1 MHDPLRGVR
10 EHHRLNDGATLADEL
25 RRLYPQG
32 FGARWMLHK
41 AQALADGEI
50 DPSLHEQLIV
60 DESATYIVTVKPS
73 GPALPFIGKLLL
85 SIAISYLIGRLTA
98 PGAPRQANVPT
109 EEETRQSPNNQLA
122 AQSNRLRAGARVPD
136 ILGRVR
142 SYPDLLTAPVEKWFW
157 PRTQSIV
164 GYFVVGRGTYQM
176 SAQRLGDTPI
186 SSIEGVS
193 FHEYFPGD
201 IVPNIQAIRAAPTVD
216 GISLSAQESGTT
228 VTGVTFDAETRT
240 VTANERIPLVLH
252 GAYFITGTFLN
263 TLDCFINSVPLDSQT
278 VGPYVYGLDAVIT
291 DEAGVNAVFNPLS
304 MSYNINGSMF
314 FNPRGITNEID
325 IVQYIE
331 FATFQVGDL
340 IAIVSVYNEDTWGHF
355 EYYGRIVSIT
365 RIGNEFLC
373 IVENMDG
380 TSPVFIERAYES
392 ADVVAYIPGG
402 ASRGRLPGDAPGPMP
417 LLDTP
422 QYTSW
427 FTAPIE
433 TPDEIWLDFEFPG
446 GLAHYVSGARHP
458 FSVSINVDFR
468 ATAAPS
474 TVVSRVY
481 TYTAS
486 ANVTQRATEVVKVVD
501 DLGMVGPI
509 EVRMIRTT
517 PLAADTSTDQY
528 LQETVWK
535 WLRAVKNLPPRAYP
549 DVTVLSLVTFNSVSA
564 ASVGET
570 SFNVIATRVLPTWTG
585 SAWSAPAPTEKWAD
599 NIVARMKAADGAS
612 KTDAEIDL
620 AGIYA
625 LQASLD
631 AMDAG
636 DQGKISMTLD
646 ELQDIDAEL
655 QLIASIVR
663 AQVYRIGRKLFVT
676 RDQGGKVP
684 LALFTGRSKSPEGE
698 TVQLAMKNDGE
709 NDAVITT
716 WFDRANGWKQREYQY
731 PVGVTPVNA
740 LHVTPVQA
748 TWAQAYRRAVYEW
761 NRSQYRRDVLTMQA
775 TEEARLI
782 HIGDVVNVT
791 DDIANLAQSAGE
803 VFAVAGLT
811 LTLDRDTNLAAGGFS
826 IMLRGQDG
834 RALDSMPVTQ
844 GASLRQIIL
853 SRAAAFAIKG
863 RDDGMGTIYAI
874 YQTASAVIRPWLVTN
889 LEPGPDYT
897 SVAAVNWRTE
907 VFAGDAGTLPPVPTF
922 DIVRGLPNDDA
933 A

>member
-1 MHDPLRGVR
+1 
-10 EHHRLNDGATLADEL
+10 
-25 RRLYPQG
+25 
-32 FGARWMLHK
+32 
-41 AQALADGEI
+41 
-50 DPSLHEQLIV
+50 
-60 DESATYIVTVKPS
+60 
-73 GPALPFIGKLLL
+73 
-85 SIAISYLIGRLTA
+85 
-98 PGAPRQANVPT
+98 
-109 EEETRQSPNNQLA
+109 
-122 AQSNRLRAGARVPD
+122 
-136 ILGRVR
+136 
-142 SYPDLLTAPVEKWFW
+142 
-157 PRTQSIV
+157 
-164 GYFVVGRGTYQM
+164 
-176 SAQRLGDTPI
+176 
-186 SSIEGVS
+186 
-193 FHEYFPGD
+193 
-201 IVPNIQAIRAAPTVD
+201 
-216 GISLSAQESGTT
+216 
-228 VTGVTFDAETRT
+228 
-240 VTANERIPLVLH
+240 
-252 GAYFITGTFLN
+252 
-263 TLDCFINSVPLDSQT
+263 
-278 VGPYVYGLDAVIT
+278 
-291 DEAGVNAVFNPLS
+291 
-304 MSYNINGSMF
+304 
-314 FNPRGITNEID
+314 
-325 IVQYIE
+325 
-331 FATFQVGDL
+331 
-340 IAIVSVYNEDTWGHF
+340 
-355 EYYGRIVSIT
+355 
-365 RIGNEFLC
+365 
-373 IVENMDG
+373 
-380 TSPVFIERAYES
+380 
-392 ADVVAYIPGG
+392 
-402 ASRGRLPGDAPGPMP
+402 
-417 LLDTP
+417 
-422 QYTSW
+422 
-427 FTAPIE
+427 
-433 TPDEIWLDFEFPG
+433 
-446 GLAHYVSGARHP
+446 
-458 FSVSINVDFR
+458 
-468 ATAAPS
+468 
-474 TVVSRVY
+474 
-481 TYTAS
+481 
-486 ANVTQRATEVVKVVD
+486 
-501 DLGMVGPI
+501 
-509 EVRMIRTT
+509 
-517 PLAADTSTDQY
+517 
-528 LQETVWK
+528 
-535 WLRAVKNLPPRAYP
+535 
-549 DVTVLSLVTFNSVSA
+549 
-564 ASVGET
+564 
-570 SFNVIATRVLPTWTG
+570 
-585 SAWSAPAPTEKWAD
+585 
-599 NIVARMKAADGAS
+599 
-612 KTDAEIDL
+612 
-620 AGIYA
+620 
-625 LQASLD
+625 
-631 AMDAG
+631 
-636 DQGKISMTLD
+636 MTLD